1 MSTGQD
7 LVAAG
12 ALRTEETFLFD
23 WLTAPRTDTGL
34 YVAKDDEGW
43 TYTSYADL
51 ALEVRQFAA
60 ALRHTGAEPG
70 SGVALLVNEPKSFV
84 IAFMGTLA
92 AGLTPSPIGPRSS
105 FRRVERYVGHLVRL
119 FVAAKPAVVVAQ
131 EDVRDQVEVAVRRSG
146 SDAATLFVPPAGL
159 AAAHRLLPPAEPVR
173 RSEHE
178 LALLQFTSG
187 SSGTPKGVR
196 VSWRSLTA
204 NVTALRDWLDL
215 RSDDIYA
222 GWLPL
227 FHDMGLIGGMI
238 TPIAAQIGVR
248 LMTPEQ
254 FIRSPRR
261 WLDCFGR
268 GDATITTS
276 PTFGYAYA
284 ARRVAPEE
292 LTGSDFSRWRVA
304 VLGAERI
311 DPVALADFSDL
322 VEPSG
327 FDVKALVS
335 AYGLAESTLA
345 VTASRPGATGSV
357 LANTAVST
365 PEAGRCVGVRGGGVL
380 GRDRG
385 TSNWLVG
392 CGAPI
397 GDMAVQIVDD
407 EGRPLPDGVFGEI
420 VISGS
425 SLADGYVHADGTM
438 TDFDRVGHRTG
449 DAGFRWQGQLYVVGR
464 IADSLKVRGAM
475 LFAEDLEAELAT
487 ASRLDPSRL
496 AVLLGRADGADHA
509 VVLVEEPEP
518 QPWLSRLVATLS
530 ARTTVAVTC
539 TVMTGRRGSIERTS
553 SGKPRRRVMWS
564 ALLNGEPN
572 GWTPVHGSPPV
583 PHASSAQ
590 EKPDA
595 SHP

>member
-1 MSTGQD
+1 MSTSHD
-7 LVAAG
+7 LVAAEP
-12 ALRTEETFLFD
+12 LRAGQAFILD
-23 WLTAPRTDTGL
+23 WLTTPRTDTGL

-43 TYTSYADL
+43 SYTSYADL
-51 ALEVRQFAA
+51 ALEVRQFAT
-60 ALRHTGAEPG
+60 ALRDTGAEP
-70 SGVALLVNEPKSFV
+70 SSVVALLVNEPKSFV
-84 IAFMGTLA
+84 IAFMGSLA
-92 AGLTPSPIGPRSS
+92 AGLTPSPVGPRSS
-105 FRRVERYVGHLVRL
+105 FRTVDRYTGHLVRL
-119 FVAAKPAVVVAQ
+119 FGAAKPAVVVAQ
-131 EDVRDQVEVAVRRSG
+131 EDVRDQAEAAVRRSG
-146 SDAATLFVPPAGL
+146 SDAATILVPPEGL
-159 AAAHRLLPPAEPVR
+159 AAAHALLNPAEPVR
-173 RSEHE
+173 RAEHE

-268 GDATITTS
+268 GEATVTTS

-284 ARRVAPEE
+284 ARRVPPEE
-292 LTGSDFSRWRVA
+292 LTGSNFSRWRVA
-304 VLGAERI
+304 ILGAERI
-311 DPVALADFSDL
+311 DPVAIANFSAL
-322 VEPSG
+322 VEPYR

-357 LANTAVST
+357 LAETAVST
-365 PEAGRCVGVRGGGVL
+365 PEAGQFVGVRGGGVL
-380 GRDRG
+380 GRDRVA
-385 TSNWLVG
+385 SNWLVG

-407 EGRPLPDGVFGEI
+407 DGRPLPDGVFGEI

-425 SLADGYVHADGTM
+425 SLADGYVHADGSM
-438 TDFDRVGHRTG
+438 TVFDRVGHRTG
-449 DAGFRWQGQLYVVGR
+449 DAGFRWQDQLYVVGR

-487 ASRLDPSRL
+487 VSGLNPSRL
-496 AVLLGRADGADHA
+496 AVLLGRAGGADHA
-509 VVLVEEPEP
+509 VVLVEDTEP
-518 QPWLSRLVATLS
+518 QPWLSRLVTTLS
-530 ARTTVAVTC
+530 AHTTVAITC

-553 SGKPRRRVMWS
+553 SGKPRRRVMWT

-583 PHASSAQ
+583 PHAPSA
-590 EKPDA
+590 EKKPDA
-595 SHP
+595 PHP